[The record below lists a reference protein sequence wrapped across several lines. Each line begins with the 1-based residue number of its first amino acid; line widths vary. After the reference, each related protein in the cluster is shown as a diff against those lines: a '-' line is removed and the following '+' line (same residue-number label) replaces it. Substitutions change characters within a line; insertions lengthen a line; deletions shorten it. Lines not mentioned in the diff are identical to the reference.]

1 MLNVWST
8 AADERVVN
16 YFQQSEISSANHF
29 TIMRS
34 KSEPNF
40 SREEPKRQQLTVT
53 LIYTSL
59 IERILPRDA
68 HSQRNYGN
76 GNPDLHLIKTS
87 SLNRDMLIYNSHR
100 SDPTSQ
106 WELAEA
112 TEIFCSKDVAHFGLV
127 STKSWVFA
135 AVLCYLCNIHL
146 NKPFKGTGQINQ
158 SERQQWPWFSFSS
171 SLSTKNWSRPQI
183 TSLVASNTF
192 WVL

>member
-1 MLNVWST
+1 MPFICFSFIVNTWRWWSCLVLNVWST
-8 AADERVVN
+8 AADERVDN
-16 YFQQSEISSANHF
+16 YFQQSETFSANHF
-29 TIMRS
+29 TVMRS

-40 SREEPKRQQLTVT
+40 SRKEPKRQQFTVT

-76 GNPDLHLIKTS
+76 VNPDLHLIKTS
-87 SLNRDMLIYNSHR
+87 SLNRDILIYNSHR

-112 TEIFCSKDVAHFGLV
+112 TQIFCSKDVAHFGLV

-135 AVLCYLCNIHL
+135 AECSAI
-146 NKPFKGTGQINQ
+146 FAIFIWT
-158 SERQQWPWFSFSS
+158 
-171 SLSTKNWSRPQI
+171 SLSKEQ
-183 TSLVASNTF
+183 AK
-192 WVL
+192 

>member
-59 IERILPRDA
+59 IEKNIT
-68 HSQRNYGN
+68 QR
-76 GNPDLHLIKTS
+76 
-87 SLNRDMLIYNSHR
+87 
-100 SDPTSQ
+100 
-106 WELAEA
+106 
-112 TEIFCSKDVAHFGLV
+112 C
-127 STKSWVFA
+127 
-135 AVLCYLCNIHL
+135 
-146 NKPFKGTGQINQ
+146 
-158 SERQQWPWFSFSS
+158 SFSEKLWKWEPRS
-171 SLSTKNWSRPQI
+171 SSDKNQLPEQRYVD
-183 TSLVASNTF
+183 L
-192 WVL
+192 